1 MEGHRRADSS
11 TANRPRKYIDD
22 DQGKSADAQGGLAN
36 GRPRA
41 AAAANARLAQMMMR
55 VKSAAEYDEEE
66 HDPIPSIVGG
76 GSSYRNGS
84 PRLAS
89 FRGSGGGA
97 STLARNPSSLV
108 ICLVNSLADAP
119 SDAPNPAARQDPV
132 PSSSV
137 IPIPRLIP
145 RRSPDPLY
153 RSRFLL
159 RRLQRFRP
167 LSPIQ
172 PPSTLAVGN
181 SRLRWSVAVMDRMRA
196 GSPAYSR
203 QGSGASSGSGSSS
216 PGFSPGHSRS
226 VSASS
231 LSGIRRTQNLAA
243 KAASARLAQVMATQA
258 TDDEDEDDLVFASGS
273 GVVSGIRYGL
283 PRQVGGSNGGV
294 GAAASSPSLLGRSA
308 RSPSPAVIIGL
319 LDQIFMQFLCLGRN
333 FVESV
338 SANRSSSVGRT
349 TLPGRMT
356 PMVPPAKTTARSP
369 SPIPA
374 IEPPVNKR
382 IGKRFP
388 EMGMGPRNPREPSD
402 RSEAFALQDKLDMVE
417 EENYSLLEK
426 LQLAE
431 ERCQEAEARSRE
443 LEKQVANLG
452 EGVSLEARLLSRKE
466 AALRQREDA
475 IKSAIR
481 EKDENSEELT
491 ALRQQVESAR
501 DEVATIMDQF
511 KGAELEINALSA
523 MTQRMVLSQ
532 EEMEEVVLKR
542 CWLARYWALAVQHG
556 IYPEIAAAKHE
567 YWSSLAPIP
576 LEVVASAGQKA
587 KDEFWSNAFNDSEK
601 RNKLGRAAS
610 DAMAEGNIESMLAV
624 EKGLRELASIKVE
637 DAVILALAEHRRPN
651 LLRQS
656 TPDFKSPGNP
666 KFMEA
671 FGRTNAL
678 KAFELSQEEME
689 DVLFKQSWLTY
700 FWRRAKTHSVE
711 EDIADDRLQF
721 WIDRMGQSPT
731 SHDVVDGTIPQE
743 LFLFMERGL
752 IELRK
757 LGIEQQLWEA
767 CRREID
773 AHQKPPAD
781 AEENL

>member
-1 MEGHRRADSS
+1 
-11 TANRPRKYIDD
+11 
-22 DQGKSADAQGGLAN
+22 
-36 GRPRA
+36 
-41 AAAANARLAQMMMR
+41 
-55 VKSAAEYDEEE
+55 
-66 HDPIPSIVGG
+66 
-76 GSSYRNGS
+76 
-84 PRLAS
+84 
-89 FRGSGGGA
+89 
-97 STLARNPSSLV
+97 
-108 ICLVNSLADAP
+108 
-119 SDAPNPAARQDPV
+119 
-132 PSSSV
+132 
-137 IPIPRLIP
+137 
-145 RRSPDPLY
+145 
-153 RSRFLL
+153 
-159 RRLQRFRP
+159 
-167 LSPIQ
+167 
-172 PPSTLAVGN
+172 
-181 SRLRWSVAVMDRMRA
+181 MDRMRA

-203 QGSGASSGSGSSS
+203 QGSGGSSGSGSSS

-226 VSASS
+226 ASASS

-243 KAASARLAQVMATQA
+243 KAASARLAQVMASQA
-258 TDDEDEDDLVFASGS
+258 TDDEDEDDLVFASGF
-273 GVVSGIRYGL
+273 GVASGIRHGL

-294 GAAASSPSLLGRSA
+294 GAATSSPSLLGRSA
-308 RSPSPAVIIGL
+308 RSPSPA
-319 LDQIFMQFLCLGRN
+319 LGRN

-356 PMVPPAKTTARSP
+356 PMVPQAKTTVRSP

-388 EMGMGPRNPREPSD
+388 EMGMGPLNPREPSD

-417 EENYSLLEK
+417 EENYNLLEK

-431 ERCQEAEARSRE
+431 ERCKEAEARSRE

-466 AALRQREDA
+466 AALRQREEA

-491 ALRQQVESAR
+491 ALRQQLESAR
-501 DEVATIMDQF
+501 DESATIMDQF
-511 KGAELEINALSA
+511 KGVELEINALSS

-576 LEVVASAGQKA
+576 LEVVTSAGQKA
-587 KDEFWSNAFNDSEK
+587 KDELWSNAFNDSEK
-601 RNKLGRAAS
+601 RNKLGRATS
-610 DAMAEGNIESMLAV
+610 DAMAEGNIESMLVV
-624 EKGLRELASIKVE
+624 EKGLRELASLKVE
-637 DAVILALAEHRRPN
+637 DAVVLALAEHRRPN

-656 TPDFKSPGNP
+656 APDFKSPRDP
-666 KFMEA
+666 KFME
-671 FGRTNAL
+671 
-678 KAFELSQEEME
+678 AFELSQEEME

-700 FWRRAKTHSVE
+700 FWRRAKTYGVE
-711 EDIADDRLQF
+711 EDIAEDRLQF

-731 SHDVVDGTIPQE
+731 SHDVVDV
-743 LFLFMERGL
+743 ERGL

-781 AEENL
+781 AEESL

>member
-55 VKSAAEYDEEE
+55 VKPAAEYDEEE
-66 HDPIPSIVGG
+66 QDPIPSIVGG
-76 GSSYRNGS
+76 GNSYRNGS

-97 STLARNPSSLV
+97 STLARNPSSL
-108 ICLVNSLADAP
+108 
-119 SDAPNPAARQDPV
+119 
-132 PSSSV
+132 
-137 IPIPRLIP
+137 
-145 RRSPDPLY
+145 
-153 RSRFLL
+153 
-159 RRLQRFRP
+159 
-167 LSPIQ
+167 
-172 PPSTLAVGN
+172 
-181 SRLRWSVAVMDRMRA
+181 
-196 GSPAYSR
+196 
-203 QGSGASSGSGSSS
+203 
-216 PGFSPGHSRS
+216 
-226 VSASS
+226 
-231 LSGIRRTQNLAA
+231 
-243 KAASARLAQVMATQA
+243 
-258 TDDEDEDDLVFASGS
+258 
-273 GVVSGIRYGL
+273 
-283 PRQVGGSNGGV
+283 
-294 GAAASSPSLLGRSA
+294 
-308 RSPSPAVIIGL
+308 
-319 LDQIFMQFLCLGRN
+319 LGRN

-356 PMVPPAKTTARSP
+356 PMVPPAKTSARSP

-388 EMGMGPRNPREPSD
+388 EMGMGTRNPREPSD

-656 TPDFKSPGNP
+656 TPDFKLPGNP
-666 KFMEA
+666 KFME
-671 FGRTNAL
+671 
-678 KAFELSQEEME
+678 AFELSQEEME

-731 SHDVVDGTIPQE
+731 SHDVVDV
-743 LFLFMERGL
+743 ERGL

-773 AHQKPPAD
+773 VHQKPPAD